1 MLERQLQT
9 WAQYPA
15 DVLRRLR
22 FIVVDDG
29 SPQPAEP
36 VVRSYSLPVE
46 LYRIDVDIPW
56 NMHGACNLGAHL
68 AQGWILRT
76 DLDHVLLP
84 DRAAGLLDVDAQPD
98 TWYRFDREWS
108 DGIETG
114 WRKPHVNSLLLHR
127 DLYWLAGGYDED
139 YAGMYYGDGEFF
151 RNLKMVGKLGHIPIT
166 LRTCKDVPDSMTPGL
181 SRKKDAARIAALRA
195 RKRLDARATNPLRFP
210 WHRVL

>member
-1 MLERQLQT
+1 MQT
-9 WAQYPA
+9 WAQYPD
-15 DVLRRLR
+15 DVLRRFR

-36 VVRSYSLPVE
+36 VVRGYGLPVE

-84 DRAAGLLDVDAQPD
+84 ERARALLEFDAKPD

-108 DGIETG
+108 DGSQTG
-114 WRKPHVNSLLLHR
+114 WRKSHVNSLLLHR
-127 DLYWLAGGYDED
+127 DLYWKAGGYDED
-139 YAGMYYGDGEFF
+139 YAGYHFGDIEFF
-151 RNLKMVGKLGHIPIT
+151 GNLDLVGKCGHIPIT
-166 LRTCKDVPDSMTPGL
+166 LRTCKDVPDSMTPDLPRG
-181 SRKKDAARIAALRA
+181 KDHVREAWRIRN
-195 RKRLDARATNPLRFP
+195 RKRVQRATKATNPLRFA